1 MCAPTWFSD
10 SAIVQF
16 QAVRRAE
23 IHFSWHL
30 NMFCSGVSY
39 AVGDSDECPNII
51 VFGLKY
57 GCEAM
62 AIDTPSEVSVSLLS
76 VLHLYVGLFLMH
88 NIEKSLCTIEET
100 LSRSEFWFQEQ
111 TVISSS
117 SSESKPDDA
126 VPYVQF
132 CLFEP
137 KNFSSYS
144 LLAEDRLS
152 LAANHSSQPCQFAM
166 VGLPCYESYFLAGPS
181 DLVMVTPYCAE
192 DTIRWRVENGLMEE
206 AWELACDKHAELEGT
221 KWNSRSIGR
230 AMIEHLISTGKPR
243 QAAARMA
250 EVCGSVSTEWE
261 WAISA
266 FERSRL
272 CTLIA
277 EFLPTSNPQLEP
289 ECYETAL
296 QAALYNDVD
305 LFKRLVQQWSPDLYR
320 TGFITGL
327 TLKRIQE
334 IVSSQLESNRSSQ
347 SVCFDVEIVVYCTF
361 SPSTGIFQD
370 EIHLYQALAHLYLH
384 ERKFDSALKIYL
396 SLKDP
401 QIFAVI
407 DKYQLFEQVK
417 DQVSELMRINTDRAL
432 RLLLDN
438 EDNVPASL
446 VMAKIARQPKL
457 QLAYL
462 TKLLNKNEGA
472 EYADQAVRLYAD
484 HDRKKLIPFLRKN
497 ENYHIRKALEICRQ
511 KNFVE
516 EMILLFGKSGKHAE
530 ALDLVI
536 KKYNQLDKAI
546 EYCQEH
552 DDTDLWARLIEEV
565 IETPAHIAYLL
576 NHAGSS
582 IDPLH
587 VIEKVMSSL
596 HHGLLTIPPTMP
608 VPGLRDALVKVLRD
622 YAAKV
627 ALQCG
632 CQEATR
638 GDVRELLT
646 QHLQTQT
653 LPVYYTLESHCS
665 VCGKRLVMSDPRGAE
680 LRMFGCGH
688 IAHLSCCLEDGYETD
703 TSVDAARFTRGA
715 TVYTLFEIFLFRK
728 YSISI
733 TQQFSC
739 FENI

>member
-1 MCAPTWFSD
+1 MKMEMKDW
-10 SAIVQF
+10 IR
-16 QAVRRAE
+16 VR
-23 IHFSWHL
+23 
-30 NMFCSGVSY
+30 N
-39 AVGDSDECPNII
+39 
-51 VFGLKY
+51 
-57 GCEAM
+57 
-62 AIDTPSEVSVSLLS
+62 
-76 VLHLYVGLFLMH
+76 
-88 NIEKSLCTIEET
+88 
-100 LSRSEFWFQEQ
+100 
-111 TVISSS
+111 
-117 SSESKPDDA
+117 
-126 VPYVQF
+126 
-132 CLFEP
+132 
-137 KNFSSYS
+137 
-144 LLAEDRLS
+144 
-152 LAANHSSQPCQFAM
+152 
-166 VGLPCYESYFLAGPS
+166 
-181 DLVMVTPYCAE
+181 MVTPYCAE
-192 DTIRWRVENGLMEE
+192 DTIRWRIENGLLEE
-206 AWELACDKHAELEGT
+206 AWELACDKHGELEGT
-221 KWNSRSIGR
+221 RWNSRSIGR
-230 AMIEHLISTGKPR
+230 AMIEHLISSGKPR

-250 EVCGSVSTEWE
+250 ERFGSVFTLCKTVCGTVSSEWE
-261 WAISA
+261 WAIST

-277 EFLPTSNPQLEP
+277 ESPPLQFLPTSNPQLEP
-289 ECYETAL
+289 ECYETVL

-305 LFKRLVQQWSPDLYR
+305 LFKRLVQQWSPELYR
-320 TGFITGL
+320 TGQYKIL
-327 TLKRIQE
+327 QA
-334 IVSSQLESNRSSQ
+334 
-347 SVCFDVEIVVYCTF
+347 
-361 SPSTGIFQD
+361 D

-457 QLAYL
+457 Q
-462 TKLLNKNEGA
+462 
-472 EYADQAVRLYAD
+472 
-484 HDRKKLIPFLRKN
+484 
-497 ENYHIRKALEICRQ
+497 
-511 KNFVE
+511 
-516 EMILLFGKSGKHAE
+516 MILLFGKSGKHVE

-587 VIEKVMSSL
+587 VIEKCIAIIIISVESPTILSPLISLSSESL
-596 HHGLLTIPPTMP
+596 AILLQIPPTMP
-608 VPGLRDALVKVLRD
+608 VPGLRDALAKVLRD

-646 QHLQTQT
+646 QHLQTQA
-653 LPVYYTLESHCS
+653 LPVYFTLETHCS
-665 VCGKRLVMSDPRGAE
+665 MCGKKLVMCADPRGAE

-688 IAHLSCCLEDGYETD
+688 AAHLSCCLEVGCCLILPANILRK
-703 TSVDAARFTRGA
+703 TSV
-715 TVYTLFEIFLFRK
+715 K
-728 YSISI
+728 K
-733 TQQFSC
+733 
-739 FENI
+739 